1 MAGTYTYQD
10 GLDEGKAEVDE
21 VLAAAVRAMWTFF
34 PGMPGFGLDSC
45 EDDRCLAKC
54 DHTEVDGEPVHA
66 PTCLLLA
73 AARVLGLE
81 GATE

>member
-21 VLAAAVRAMWTFF
+21 VLAAAVRAVWGGTW
-34 PGMPGFGLDSC
+34 GFDSDDKARWCRGLCVS
-45 EDDRCLAKC
+45 AA
-54 DHTEVDGEPVHA
+54 VGEKVWHA
-66 PTCLLLA
+66 PACPLLA